1 MRLLRVGVVGALL
14 VGDAAIRR
22 QPAVVVPERPAG
34 DVDGLLPLHV
44 FDRVFFN
51 AAERY
56 LVVER

>member
-1 MRLLRVGVVGALL
+1 MS
-14 VGDAAIRR
+14 
-22 QPAVVVPERPAG
+22 VVVPERPSD